1 MKNWIIAA
9 LAVGLAASVGYGVL
23 AQQQGSLGV
32 DVRVW
37 RAASDHESVYVSAR
51 VEGGSWAD
59 LGTRPVD
66 FDQTTA
72 NGRFDYHDFALEAP
86 LPSAPAQPGA
96 RAHECAIWLDY
107 VYPSTYKI
115 GVVDASV
122 RDDHECRLINDF
134 TRSARDADTVSRD
147 DYDRAITER
156 NSARANADSLR
167 ARLARLDSIRCVFF
181 DGATVHTRTQDE
193 CNYLKLKVN
202 RPASSR
208 GSTHEP
214 PAQTCDIRESART
227 VAAATVRVHGHVA
240 GGYRNGTAFHVG
252 RGYFITAHHAVEGA
266 HSVTLYGDGWSQTAS
281 VVHYWPRTERPNL
294 YGVPVGTLDV
304 VVLQAHGWPSR
315 AFAYDWA
322 SAPTLT
328 PDDAFDVGD
337 AVGLFGFPNGAARSA
352 FGSVTGYWPDFN
364 SLLQHSAIGA
374 PGSSGSPVFDECG
387 GVIGVQISGDDNLS
401 LATAIHDWVACVWSV
416 GQLRLD
422 GTPLCEAR

>member
-1 MKNWIIAA
+1 MKNWIIVGALIVALAA
-9 LAVGLAASVGYGVL
+9 LPAFALARQDSIGL
-23 AQQQGSLGV
+23 
-32 DVRVW
+32 DIRVW
-37 RAASDHESVYVSAR
+37 RAADDHERIFVSAR
-51 VEGGSWAD
+51 AEGGSWAD
-59 LGTRPVD
+59 LGTLPVD

-72 NGRFDYHDFALEAP
+72 NGRFDYRDFALEAP
-86 LPSAPAQPGA
+86 GYRTDTGFTLATPCEVWLEYIDDA
-96 RAHECAIWLDY
+96 RY
-107 VYPSTYKI
+107 RV
-115 GVVDASV
+115 GVVDTLAANDSQ
-122 RDDHECRLINDF
+122 CRQINDF
-134 TRSARDADTVSRD
+134 TRAAREADTVSRD
-147 DYDRAITER
+147 DYDRAIAER
-156 NSARANADSLR
+156 NSARANAASLR

-193 CNYLKLKVN
+193 CDYLKLKVN
-202 RPASSR
+202 PPGNSR

-214 PAQTCDIRESART
+214 PAATCDIRESART

-281 VVHYWPRTERPNL
+281 VVHYWPRTERPSL

-304 VVLQAHGWPSR
+304 AVLQAYGWPSR